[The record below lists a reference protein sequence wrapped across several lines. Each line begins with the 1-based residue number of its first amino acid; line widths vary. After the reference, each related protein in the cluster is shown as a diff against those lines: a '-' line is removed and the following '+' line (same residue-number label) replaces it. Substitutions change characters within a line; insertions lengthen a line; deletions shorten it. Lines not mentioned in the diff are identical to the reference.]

1 MPAARFLP
9 LSMGLFL
16 RACGQLKTGLSMAWM
31 EACTWR
37 EQPCSGYAMGW
48 ALSRARRRRW
58 SWQTRC
64 KIVLESSL
72 CPRWPGLPRPTG
84 IAMLEV
90 RLWVLLAQLLALTL
104 FARRW
109 KVSLSERAMCW
120 NGWQRLLVDLSAAS
134 KWMVGHPPMTF

>member
-16 RACGQLKTGLSMAWM
+16 RSRGHSKTVLPMPWM
-31 EACTWR
+31 EASTWR

-72 CPRWPGLPRPTG
+72 CPRWRGLQHLTG

-90 RLWVLLAQLLALTL
+90 RLWVLLAQLHALTL

-109 KVSLSERAMCW
+109 KASLFERAMCW
-120 NGWQRLLVDLSAAS
+120 KRWQRILVDLSAAS